1 MLQPELKK
9 IIENIIL
16 KEKVIPTI
24 AVSGGIDSVTLA
36 VYTSYI
42 LKNKKVKVSHAIGP
56 AVPIEATNRVK
67 TLSKKY
73 NWELKIINTNE
84 ISDPRYAAN
93 PINRCFFCKENL
105 YKTIKNYTK
114 GNIFSGANLDDLSDF
129 RPGLDAAKEA
139 NIDHPFILA
148 KIGKKMIRELA
159 SDLGLGGLSELPSSP
174 CLASRVETGIPITPV
189 LLNKI
194 DKIERYIKTLFNNA
208 DIRCRWMNANMI
220 IQFNYPNL
228 NRVDN
233 PQKKLIQDKVIEIFN
248 IDNSKI
254 KFREY
259 KKGSAFVARNKE
271 IKI

>member
-16 KEKVIPTI
+16 KENKIPTI

-105 YKTIKNYTK
+105 YKTIKTYTK
-114 GNIFSGANLDDLSDF
+114 GNIFSGANLDDLNDF
-129 RPGLDAAKEA
+129 KYCEFLFKTK
-139 NIDHPFILA
+139 NY
-148 KIGKKMIRELA
+148 
-159 SDLGLGGLSELPSSP
+159 
-174 CLASRVETGIPITPV
+174 
-189 LLNKI
+189 
-194 DKIERYIKTLFNNA
+194 DKFLK
-208 DIRCRWMNANMI
+208 
-220 IQFNYPNL
+220 
-228 NRVDN
+228 
-233 PQKKLIQDKVIEIFN
+233 
-248 IDNSKI
+248 
-254 KFREY
+254 
-259 KKGSAFVARNKE
+259 
-271 IKI
+271 

>member
-16 KEKVIPTI
+16 KENMIPTI

-93 PINRCFFCKENL
+93 PINRCFFVK
-105 YKTIKNYTK
+105 KIFIK
-114 GNIFSGANLDDLSDF
+114 
-129 RPGLDAAKEA
+129 
-139 NIDHPFILA
+139 
-148 KIGKKMIRELA
+148 
-159 SDLGLGGLSELPSSP
+159 
-174 CLASRVETGIPITPV
+174 
-189 LLNKI
+189 
-194 DKIERYIKTLFNNA
+194 
-208 DIRCRWMNANMI
+208 
-220 IQFNYPNL
+220 Q
-228 NRVDN
+228 
-233 PQKKLIQDKVIEIFN
+233 
-248 IDNSKI
+248 
-254 KFREY
+254 
-259 KKGSAFVARNKE
+259 
-271 IKI
+271 